1 MTAVKFTNKKQK
13 QIKQGR
19 TKQETV
25 SIMKLDFHGF
35 PRLAR
40 WPRRK
45 GLTLELRK
53 KQTSAISIN
62 SLVLVSILLSQSRF
76 RKING
81 TCSSPV
87 VQLYET
93 MSFSRRLIF
102 VWKWAQLLL
111 CWNLFNKV
119 FQSWESDFPN
129 QQNVMQLQYLFYLLS
144 FLN

>member
-87 VQLYET
+87 VQLTGQWAFLEGLSLCGNGFNAFCVEICLT
-93 MSFSRRLIF
+93 KFFKVENQIFLISKTSCSCNICF
-102 VWKWAQLLL
+102 I
-111 CWNLFNKV
+111 
-119 FQSWESDFPN
+119 
-129 QQNVMQLQYLFYLLS
+129 Y
-144 FLN
+144 